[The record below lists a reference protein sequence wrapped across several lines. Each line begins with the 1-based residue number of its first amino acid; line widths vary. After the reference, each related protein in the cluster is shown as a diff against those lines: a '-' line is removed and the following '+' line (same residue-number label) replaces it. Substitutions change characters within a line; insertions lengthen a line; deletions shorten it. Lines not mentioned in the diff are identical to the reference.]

1 MEDQLK
7 AFLDY
12 MLAERN
18 YSPLTIELYRREIAA
33 FGEYV
38 KREGCKSWGEVDRNL
53 MRRYLGWL
61 SAQGYAK
68 GSIARRMAE
77 VRSFYKFLQRQ
88 GYLATNPLTNMS
100 SPKTDKRLPE
110 FLSVEETVALLSV
123 PDTTTPH
130 GLRDRAILELLYASG
145 MRVSEIVGLNLGD
158 VDMHRGE
165 ARVMGKG
172 SKERIVLLGQPALRA
187 LAAYLREGRHK
198 LLGQKSSD
206 ALFLNRFG
214 QRFSARGIQRLLD
227 EASQMAGIPRR
238 ITPHTLRHTFA
249 THMLDGGA
257 DLRVVQELL
266 GHANLS
272 TTQKYTHVTQSRAR
286 KVYLSTHPLAK
297 RACGKQINDQ
307 LQPGEGK

>member
-1 MEDQLK
+1 MDDQLQ
-7 AFLDY
+7 AFLTY

-18 YSPLTIELYRREIAA
+18 YSPLTIDLYRREITA
-33 FGEYV
+33 FGEYI
-38 KREGCKSWGEVDRNL
+38 KKEGCRSWGEVDRNL
-53 MRRYLGWL
+53 VRRYLNWL
-61 SAQGYAK
+61 SIQGYAK

-77 VRSFYKFLQRQ
+77 VRSFYRFLQHQ
-88 GYLATNPLTNMS
+88 GYIAENPLASMS

-110 FLSVEETVALLSV
+110 FLSVEETVALLTV
-123 PDTTTPH
+123 PDVTTPQ

-158 VDMHRGE
+158 VDLKRGE

-172 SKERIVLLGQPALRA
+172 AKERIVLLGQPALQA
-187 LAAYLREGRHK
+187 LKAYLQEARGK
-198 LLGQKSSD
+198 LLGQKASN

-214 QRFSARGIQRLLD
+214 ERFSVRGVQRLLD
-227 EASQMAGIPRR
+227 QAARAAGITRQ

-272 TTQKYTHVTQSRAR
+272 TTQRYTHVTQSQAR
-286 KVYLSTHPLAK
+286 RVYLSTHPLAK
-297 RACGKQINDQ
+297 RAA
-307 LQPGEGK
+307 GEQTDSR

>member
-1 MEDQLK
+1 MKDQLK

-18 YSPLTIELYRREIAA
+18 YSPLTIELYKREITA
-33 FGEYV
+33 FGEYA
-38 KREGCKSWGEVDRNL
+38 KKEGCKSWGDVDRNL

-88 GYLATNPLTNMS
+88 GYLAENPLANMS

-123 PDTTTPH
+123 PDTSTPQ

-145 MRVSEIVGLNLGD
+145 MRVSEIVGLNLDD
-158 VDMHRGE
+158 VDMHHGE

-172 SKERIVLLGQPALRA
+172 AKERIVLLGQPALRA
-187 LAAYLREGRHK
+187 LAAYLREGRPK
-198 LLGQKSSD
+198 LLGQKDSN

-214 QRFSARGIQRLLD
+214 QRFSARGVQRLLD
-227 EASQMAGIPRR
+227 EASRMAGLSRR

-266 GHANLS
+266 GHASLT

-297 RACGKQINDQ
+297 RTAGSPVNDR
-307 LQPGEGK
+307 LQPEKEK